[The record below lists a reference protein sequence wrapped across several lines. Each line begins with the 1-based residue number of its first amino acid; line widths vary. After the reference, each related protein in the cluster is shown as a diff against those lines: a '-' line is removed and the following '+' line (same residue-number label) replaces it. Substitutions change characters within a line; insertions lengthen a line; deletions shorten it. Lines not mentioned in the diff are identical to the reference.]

1 MYYQSQLYRTGYA
14 NANRHASERH
24 DESVAGMSQRP
35 PNQLAAFTMTLLRA
49 GDRYLLLRRSDRKA
63 FAPGRWT
70 GVGGRV
76 EAAEHDDLLAAA
88 LREIHEETGL
98 CRPEVHNLS
107 LRRALLQSRPG
118 HPLTVL
124 LYLTAEFTEQRPLT
138 SPEGALHWL
147 GLDDLVGLDVIDNTA
162 LVLPLLI
169 ADMERD
175 PAGHE
180 PVVTGAASFGPDGSL
195 ETIVWSR

>member
-1 MYYQSQLYRTGYA
+1 M
-14 NANRHASERH
+14 SER
-24 DESVAGMSQRP
+24 A
-35 PNQLAAFTMTLLRA
+35 PNRLAAFTMTLLRA
-49 GDRYLLLRRSDRKA
+49 GDRYLLLRRSDQKA

-76 EAAEHDDLLAAA
+76 EATEHDDLLSAA
-88 LREIHEETGL
+88 LREIHEETGVSQG
-98 CRPEVHNLS
+98 EIHNRC

-124 LYLTAEFTEQRPLT
+124 LYLTGELSVARAL
-138 SPEGALHWL
+138 SSSEGALHWL
-147 GLDDLVGLDVIDNTA
+147 GPDDLAGLDIIDNTA

-180 PVVTGAASFGPDGSL
+180 PVVTGAASFSAGGDL